1 MRPSPGRPKMGEP
14 LPEGTR
20 AARGRGTTNRQRGAA
35 LITAMLIAALAAVM
49 VSGMFWSQWSAIARE
64 QTAREQ
70 TQARWILRGAIDW
83 ARLILRE
90 DARTS
95 SADYIGEPWSV
106 PLAEA
111 RLSTFLAARGQD
123 SAGLPDAWL
132 EGRIT
137 DAQSRFNLRDLA
149 PAGTVDPQALLA
161 FERLCAAL
169 QVPASVAGDIAQGIA
184 ASSPVNAAAQ
194 SNAAQA
200 PLPLQQL
207 QDLAR
212 LGSPVAQALPVL
224 APEIALLP
232 QATPV
237 NANTASAVVLA
248 AMLGVD
254 ADTAQRLVEARK
266 RAYFR
271 NLGDVSVLL
280 KQGTAVS
287 PVLVSVASGYFDAVA
302 RVRIDKLEYAERAL
316 IQRAGLFTQVVRI
329 QRVPPWL
336 AAAPESTGGGGSS

>member
-1 MRPSPGRPKMGEP
+1 
-14 LPEGTR
+14 
-20 AARGRGTTNRQRGAA
+20 
-35 LITAMLIAALAAVM
+35 MLIAALAAVM

-90 DARTS
+90 DARNST
-95 SADYIGEPWSV
+95 ADYLGEPWSV

-123 SAGLPDAWL
+123 SASLPDAWL
-132 EGRIT
+132 EGRIV

-149 PAGTVDPQALLA
+149 PAGTVDPQALAA
-161 FERLCAAL
+161 FQSLCAAL
-169 QVPASVAGDIAQGIA
+169 QLPPGVAADIANGMA
-184 ASSPVNAAAQ
+184 ASSPFRASTQ
-194 SNAAQA
+194 SNVANS

-207 QDLAR
+207 QDLVR
-212 LGSPVAQALPVL
+212 LGPGVAQALPKL
-224 APEIALLP
+224 APEVTLLP

-237 NANTASAVVLA
+237 NANTASPLVLA
-248 AMLGVD
+248 AVLGVD
-254 ADTAQRLVEARK
+254 ADTAQSLVEARK

-271 NLGDVSVLL
+271 NLGDISTLL
-280 KQGTAVS
+280 PQGATVN
-287 PVLVSVASGYFDAVA
+287 PQLVSVATGYFDAIA

-316 IQRAGLFTQVVRI
+316 IQRAGLFSQVVRI

-336 AAAPESTGGGGSS
+336 AAAPEGAQSAN

>member
-1 MRPSPGRPKMGEP
+1 M
-14 LPEGTR
+14 
-20 AARGRGTTNRQRGAA
+20 NRSSRSAQRGAA

-49 VSGMFWSQWSAIARE
+49 VSGMFWSQWSAISRE

-90 DARTS
+90 DARN
-95 SADYIGEPWSV
+95 SAVDYLGEPWSV

-123 SAGLPDAWL
+123 SAALPDAWL
-132 EGRIT
+132 EGRII

-149 PAGTVDPQALLA
+149 PAGSVDPQALRVLQ
-161 FERLCAAL
+161 RLCAAL
-169 QVPASVAGDIAQGIA
+169 QLPAGVATDIANGVAASTAPVAQPSVA
-184 ASSPVNAAAQ
+184 N
-194 SNAAQA
+194 A

-212 LGSPVAQALPVL
+212 LGTAVAQALPRL
-224 APEIALLP
+224 APAVTLLP
-232 QATPV
+232 QPTAV
-237 NANTASAVVLA
+237 NANTAGPLVLA
-248 AMLGVD
+248 ALLGVD
-254 ADTAQRLVEARK
+254 ADTAQALVQARK

-271 NLGDVSVLL
+271 NLGDIALL
-280 KQGTAVS
+280 LPQGTQVN
-287 PVLVSVASGYFDAVA
+287 PQLVSVATGYFDAIA
-302 RVRIDKLEYAERAL
+302 RVRIGHLEYAERAL

-329 QRVPPWL
+329 ERVPPWL
-336 AAAPESTGGGGSS
+336 AAPAQAAAGAN

>member
-1 MRPSPGRPKMGEP
+1 MSRPSRS
-14 LPEGTR
+14 
-20 AARGRGTTNRQRGAA
+20 AQRGAA

-49 VSGMFWSQWSAIARE
+49 VSGMFWSQWSAISRE

-90 DARTS
+90 DARN
-95 SADYIGEPWSV
+95 SAVDYLGEPWSV

-123 SAGLPDAWL
+123 SAALPDAWL
-132 EGRIT
+132 EGRII

-149 PAGTVDPQALLA
+149 PAGSVDPQALRVLQ
-161 FERLCAAL
+161 RLCAAL
-169 QVPASVAGDIAQGIA
+169 QLPAGVATDIANGVAASTAPVAQPSVA
-184 ASSPVNAAAQ
+184 N
-194 SNAAQA
+194 A

-212 LGSPVAQALPVL
+212 LGTAVAQALPRL
-224 APEIALLP
+224 APAVTLLP
-232 QATPV
+232 QPTAV
-237 NANTASAVVLA
+237 NANTAAPLVLA
-248 AMLGVD
+248 ALLGVD
-254 ADTAQRLVEARK
+254 ADTAQALVQARK

-271 NLGDVSVLL
+271 NLGDIALL
-280 KQGTAVS
+280 LPQGTQVN
-287 PVLVSVASGYFDAVA
+287 PQLVSVATGYFDAIA
-302 RVRIDKLEYAERAL
+302 RVRIGHLEYAERAL

-329 QRVPPWL
+329 ERVPPWL
-336 AAAPESTGGGGSS
+336 AAPAQAAAGAN

>member
-1 MRPSPGRPKMGEP
+1 MNTSFSRPPSPARHGR
-14 LPEGTR
+14 R
-20 AARGRGTTNRQRGAA
+20 DRGAA
-35 LITAMLIAALAAVM
+35 LITAMLIAALAAIM
-49 VSGMFWSQWSAIARE
+49 VSGMFWGQWSAIARE

-70 TQARWILRGAIDW
+70 TQARWILRGSIDW

-90 DARTS
+90 DANTS
-95 SADYIGEPWSV
+95 TADYLGEPWSV
-106 PLAEA
+106 PLSEA

-132 EGRIT
+132 EGRIE

-149 PAGTVDPQALLA
+149 PAGSIDTQALLA

-169 QVPASVAGDIAQGIA
+169 QLQPNVATEIANGVA
-184 ASSPVNAAAQ
+184 ASSPFRTANS
-194 SNAAQA
+194 SNVANS
-200 PLPLQQL
+200 PLPMQQL

-212 LGSPVAQALPVL
+212 LGSGVADALPRL
-224 APEIALLP
+224 APYVTLLP

-237 NANTASAVVLA
+237 NANTASAVVLTA
-248 AMLGVD
+248 VLGVQ
-254 ADTAQRLVEARK
+254 ADTAQALVEARK

-271 NLGDVSVLL
+271 NLADITTALP
-280 KQGTAVS
+280 QGVNVN
-287 PVLVSVASGYFDAVA
+287 PLLVSVATGYFDAIA

-336 AAAPESTGGGGSS
+336 AAVPDNAQDAN

>member
-1 MRPSPGRPKMGEP
+1 MRSSPGHPNMGEP
-14 LPEGTR
+14 LPLGTC
-20 AARGRGTTNRQRGAA
+20 AARRAPTTNRQRGAA

-70 TQARWILRGAIDW
+70 TQARWILRGSIDW

-95 SADYIGEPWSV
+95 TADYIGEPWSV

-132 EGRIT
+132 EGRIV

-149 PAGTVDPQALLA
+149 PAGSVDPQALLV
-161 FERLCAAL
+161 FRRLCAAL
-169 QVPASVAGDIAQGIA
+169 QLPSSVASDIANGIA
-184 ASSPVNAAAQ
+184 ASNPIGAAAQ
-194 SNAAQA
+194 QGVANAR
-200 PLPLQQL
+200 LPMQQM
-207 QDLAR
+207 QDLVR
-212 LGSPVAQALPVL
+212 LGPMVAQVLPKLV
-224 APEIALLP
+224 PEVTLLP
-232 QATPV
+232 HATPV
-237 NANTASAVVLA
+237 NANTASPLVLA
-248 AMLGVD
+248 AVLGVD
-254 ADTAQRLVEARK
+254 ADAAQALVDARK

-271 NLGDVSVLL
+271 NLGDISTLL
-280 KQGTAVS
+280 PKGATVNPQ
-287 PVLVSVASGYFDAVA
+287 LVGVATGYFEAIA

-316 IQRAGLFTQVVRI
+316 IQRAGLFSQVVRI

-336 AAAPESTGGGGSS
+336 AAVPEGVQGAN

>member
-1 MRPSPGRPKMGEP
+1 MR
-14 LPEGTR
+14 R
-20 AARGRGTTNRQRGAA
+20 ASKHQAGHQNGAA

-70 TQARWILRGAIDW
+70 TQARWILRGSIDW

-90 DARTS
+90 DAMTS
-95 SADYIGEPWSV
+95 TADYLGEPWSV

-132 EGRIT
+132 EGRIV

-149 PAGTVDPQALLA
+149 PAGTIDPQALLA
-161 FERLCAAL
+161 FQRLCAAL
-169 QVPASVAGDIAQGIA
+169 QLPSNVAATIANGVA
-184 ASSPVNAAAQ
+184 ASNPIGAAALTNVAN
-194 SNAAQA
+194 S

-212 LGSPVAQALPVL
+212 LGPTVAQALPKL
-224 APEIALLP
+224 ASAVTLLP

-237 NANTASAVVLA
+237 NANTASPVVLA
-248 AMLGVD
+248 AVLGVS
-254 ADTAQRLVEARK
+254 ADTAQALVEARK

-271 NLGDVSVLL
+271 NLGDISTLL
-280 KQGTAVS
+280 PQGATVN
-287 PVLVSVASGYFDAVA
+287 PQLVSVATGYFDAIA

-316 IQRAGLFTQVVRI
+316 IQRAGVFSQVVRI

-336 AAAPESTGGGGSS
+336 AAAPEVDQGAN

>member
-1 MRPSPGRPKMGEP
+1 MSASTGLPGAG
-14 LPEGTR
+14 
-20 AARGRGTTNRQRGAA
+20 RQRGAA

-70 TQARWILRGAIDW
+70 SQARWILRGSIDW

-90 DARTS
+90 DANTS
-95 SADYIGEPWSV
+95 TADYLGEPWSV

-132 EGRIT
+132 EGRIV

-161 FERLCAAL
+161 FERLCVAL
-169 QVPASVAGDIAQGIA
+169 QLPSSVAADIANGIA
-184 ASSPVNAAAQ
+184 ASNPVGAAAQ
-194 SNAAQA
+194 NVANL
-200 PLPLQQL
+200 PLPLRQL

-212 LGSPVAQALPVL
+212 LGSTVADALPKL
-224 APEIALLP
+224 APAVTLLP
-232 QATPV
+232 QTTPV
-237 NANTASAVVLA
+237 NANTASPMVLA
-248 AMLGVD
+248 AVLGVGT
-254 ADTAQRLVEARK
+254 DTAQALVEARK

-271 NLGDVSVLL
+271 NLADISTLL
-280 KQGTAVS
+280 PQGATVN
-287 PVLVSVASGYFDAVA
+287 PQLVSVATGYFDAIA
-302 RVRIDKLEYAERAL
+302 RVRIDKLEYAEQAL
-316 IQRAGLFTQVVRI
+316 IQRAGVFTQVVRI

-336 AAAPESTGGGGSS
+336 AAAPNSEQGAN

>member
-1 MRPSPGRPKMGEP
+1 MNAPPTRPQPVALRDG
-14 LPEGTR
+14 
-20 AARGRGTTNRQRGAA
+20 RQRGAA

-70 TQARWILRGAIDW
+70 TQARWILRGSIDW

-90 DARTS
+90 DANTS
-95 SADYIGEPWSV
+95 TADYLGEPWSV

-132 EGRIT
+132 EGRIE

-161 FERLCAAL
+161 FQRLCAAL
-169 QVPASVAGDIAQGIA
+169 QLPSGVATDIANGVA
-184 ASSPVNAAAQ
+184 ASNPVGAASQ
-194 SNAAQA
+194 SNVANL

-212 LGSPVAQALPVL
+212 LGTTVADALPRL
-224 APEIALLP
+224 APVVTLLP

-237 NANTASAVVLA
+237 NANTASPVVLA
-248 AMLGVD
+248 AVLGVD
-254 ADTAQRLVEARK
+254 ADAAQALVEARK

-271 NLGDVSVLL
+271 NLGDITSALP
-280 KQGTAVS
+280 QGTTVN
-287 PVLVSVASGYFDAVA
+287 PQLVSVATGYFEAIA

-316 IQRAGLFTQVVRI
+316 IQRAGVFSQVVRI

-336 AAAPESTGGGGSS
+336 AAAPDSGQGAN

>member
-1 MRPSPGRPKMGEP
+1 MSRIQS
-14 LPEGTR
+14 
-20 AARGRGTTNRQRGAA
+20 AQHGAA

-49 VSGMFWSQWSAIARE
+49 VSGMFWNQWNAIARE

-90 DARTS
+90 DARNS
-95 SADYIGEPWSV
+95 SVDYLGEPWSV
-106 PLAEA
+106 PLAES

-123 SAGLPDAWL
+123 SASLPDAWL

-149 PAGTVDPQALLA
+149 PAGTVDPQALRVL
-161 FERLCAAL
+161 ERLCSAL
-169 QVPASVAGDIAQGIA
+169 QLPPTVATDIAEGMA
-184 ASSPVNAAAQ
+184 ASSPFRAATQGSGA
-194 SNAAQA
+194 SA

-212 LGSPVAQALPVL
+212 LGPGVAQALPRL
-224 APEIALLP
+224 AAEVTLLP

-237 NANTASAVVLA
+237 NANTAGPLVLA
-248 AMLGVD
+248 AVLGVD
-254 ADTAQRLVEARK
+254 GATAQRLVEARK

-271 NLGDVSVLL
+271 NLGDISLL
-280 KQGTAVS
+280 LPPGTTVN
-287 PVLVSVASGYFDAVA
+287 PQLVSVATGYFDAIA
-302 RVRIDKLEYAERAL
+302 RVRIDRLEYAERAL
-316 IQRAGLFTQVVRI
+316 IQRAGLFSQVVRI
-329 QRVPPWL
+329 ERVPPWL
-336 AAAPESTGGGGSS
+336 AAAPQDAD

>member
-1 MRPSPGRPKMGEP
+1 
-14 LPEGTR
+14 
-20 AARGRGTTNRQRGAA
+20 
-35 LITAMLIAALAAVM
+35 MLIAALAAVM

-90 DARTS
+90 DARNST
-95 SADYIGEPWSV
+95 ADYLGEPWSV

-123 SAGLPDAWL
+123 SASLPDAWL
-132 EGRIT
+132 EGRIV

-161 FERLCAAL
+161 FQRLCAAL
-169 QVPASVAGDIAQGIA
+169 QLPPGVAADIANGMA
-184 ASSPVNAAAQ
+184 ASSPFRASTQ
-194 SNAAQA
+194 SNVANS

-207 QDLAR
+207 QDLVR
-212 LGSPVAQALPVL
+212 LGPGVAQALPKL
-224 APEIALLP
+224 APEVTLLP

-237 NANTASAVVLA
+237 NANTASPLVLA
-248 AMLGVD
+248 AVLGVD
-254 ADTAQRLVEARK
+254 ADTAQSLVEARK

-271 NLGDVSVLL
+271 NLGDISTLL
-280 KQGTAVS
+280 PQGATVN
-287 PVLVSVASGYFDAVA
+287 PQLVSVATGYFDAIA
-302 RVRIDKLEYAERAL
+302 RVRIDRLEYAERAL
-316 IQRAGLFTQVVRI
+316 IQRAGLFSQVVCI

-336 AAAPESTGGGGSS
+336 AAVPEGAQSAN

>member
-1 MRPSPGRPKMGEP
+1 M
-14 LPEGTR
+14 TR
-20 AARGRGTTNRQRGAA
+20 ATVRQGGAA

-70 TQARWILRGAIDW
+70 TQARWILRGSIDW

-95 SADYIGEPWSV
+95 TADYLGEPWSV

-123 SAGLPDAWL
+123 SAALPDAWL
-132 EGRIT
+132 EGRIV

-149 PAGTVDPQALLA
+149 PAGSVDPQALLA
-161 FERLCAAL
+161 FQRLCAAL
-169 QVPASVAGDIAQGIA
+169 QLPSSVAADIANGIA
-184 ASSPVNAAAQ
+184 ASSPFRPAAQ
-194 SNAAQA
+194 NHVANS
-200 PLPLQQL
+200 PLPMQQL
-207 QDLAR
+207 QDLVR
-212 LGSPVAQALPVL
+212 LGSSVAQALPKL
-224 APEIALLP
+224 APEVTLLP

-237 NANTASAVVLA
+237 NANTAGPLVLA
-248 AMLGVD
+248 AVLGVD
-254 ADTAQRLVEARK
+254 ADAAQALVEARK

-271 NLGDVSVLL
+271 NLGDISTLL
-280 KQGTAVS
+280 PQGATVN
-287 PVLVSVASGYFDAVA
+287 PQLVSVATGYFDAIA

-316 IQRAGLFTQVVRI
+316 IQRAGMFSQVVRI

-336 AAAPESTGGGGSS
+336 AAAPEGGQGAN

>member
-1 MRPSPGRPKMGEP
+1 MS
-14 LPEGTR
+14 
-20 AARGRGTTNRQRGAA
+20 GTTSPQRGAA

-90 DARTS
+90 DARNST
-95 SADYIGEPWSV
+95 ADYLGEPWSV

-123 SAGLPDAWL
+123 SASLPDAWL
-132 EGRIT
+132 EGRIV

-149 PAGTVDPQALLA
+149 PAGTVDPQALAA
-161 FERLCAAL
+161 FQRLCAAL
-169 QVPASVAGDIAQGIA
+169 QLPPGVAADIANGMA
-184 ASSPVNAAAQ
+184 ASSPFRASTQ
-194 SNAAQA
+194 SNVANS

-207 QDLAR
+207 QDLVR
-212 LGSPVAQALPVL
+212 LGPGVAQALPKL
-224 APEIALLP
+224 APEVTLLP

-237 NANTASAVVLA
+237 NANTASPLVLA
-248 AMLGVD
+248 AVLGVD
-254 ADTAQRLVEARK
+254 ADTAQSLVEARK

-271 NLGDVSVLL
+271 NLGDISTLL
-280 KQGTAVS
+280 PQGATVN
-287 PVLVSVASGYFDAVA
+287 PQLVSVATGYFDAIA

-316 IQRAGLFTQVVRI
+316 IQRAGLFSQVVRI

-336 AAAPESTGGGGSS
+336 AAAPEGAQSAN

>member
-1 MRPSPGRPKMGEP
+1 MSASAGLPGAG
-14 LPEGTR
+14 
-20 AARGRGTTNRQRGAA
+20 RQRGAA

-70 TQARWILRGAIDW
+70 TQARWILRGSIDW

-90 DARTS
+90 DANTS
-95 SADYIGEPWSV
+95 TADYLGEPWSV

-123 SAGLPDAWL
+123 NAGLPDAWL
-132 EGRIT
+132 EGRIV

-161 FERLCAAL
+161 FERLCVAL
-169 QVPASVAGDIAQGIA
+169 QLPSSVAADIANGIA
-184 ASSPVNAAAQ
+184 ASNPVGAAAQ
-194 SNAAQA
+194 NVANL

-212 LGSPVAQALPVL
+212 LGSTVADALPKL
-224 APEIALLP
+224 APAVTLLP

-237 NANTASAVVLA
+237 NANTASPMVLA
-248 AMLGVD
+248 AVLGVG
-254 ADTAQRLVEARK
+254 ADTAQALVEARK

-271 NLGDVSVLL
+271 NLADISTLL
-280 KQGTAVS
+280 PQGATVN
-287 PVLVSVASGYFDAVA
+287 PQLVSVATGYFDAIA

-316 IQRAGLFTQVVRI
+316 IQRAGVFTQVVRI

-336 AAAPESTGGGGSS
+336 AAAPNSEQGAN

>member
-1 MRPSPGRPKMGEP
+1 MSACRRSIQ
-14 LPEGTR
+14 
-20 AARGRGTTNRQRGAA
+20 QRGAA

-49 VSGMFWSQWSAIARE
+49 VSGMFWGQWSAIARE

-70 TQARWILRGAIDW
+70 TQARWILRGSIDW

-95 SADYIGEPWSV
+95 TADYLGEPWSV

-132 EGRIT
+132 EGRIV

-149 PAGTVDPQALLA
+149 PAGSVDPQALLA
-161 FERLCAAL
+161 FERLCTAL
-169 QVPASVAGDIAQGIA
+169 QLPPGVAITIANGMA
-184 ASSPVNAAAQ
+184 ASSPIGAAA
-194 SNAAQA
+194 STNVANA
-200 PLPLQQL
+200 PLPIQQL

-212 LGSPVAQALPVL
+212 LGSGVVQALPKL
-224 APEIALLP
+224 APEVTVLP

-237 NANTASAVVLA
+237 NANTAGPLVLA
-248 AMLGVD
+248 AVLGVD
-254 ADTAQRLVEARK
+254 NETAQALIAARK

-271 NLGDVSVLL
+271 NLGDISVLL
-280 KQGTAVS
+280 PQGSTVN
-287 PVLVSVASGYFDAVA
+287 PQLVSVATGYFDAIA

-316 IQRAGLFTQVVRI
+316 IQRAGMFSQVVRI

-336 AAAPESTGGGGSS
+336 ATAPEGTPGND

>member
-1 MRPSPGRPKMGEP
+1 MSASAGLPGAG
-14 LPEGTR
+14 
-20 AARGRGTTNRQRGAA
+20 RQRGAA

-70 TQARWILRGAIDW
+70 TQARWILRGSIDW

-90 DARTS
+90 DANTS
-95 SADYIGEPWSV
+95 TADYLGEPWSV

-123 SAGLPDAWL
+123 NAGLPDAWL
-132 EGRIT
+132 EGRIV

-161 FERLCAAL
+161 FERLCVAL
-169 QVPASVAGDIAQGIA
+169 QLPSSVAADIANGIA
-184 ASSPVNAAAQ
+184 ASNPVGAAAQ
-194 SNAAQA
+194 NVANL

-212 LGSPVAQALPVL
+212 LGSTVADALPKL
-224 APEIALLP
+224 APAVTLLP

-237 NANTASAVVLA
+237 NANTASPMVLA
-248 AMLGVD
+248 AVLGVG
-254 ADTAQRLVEARK
+254 ADTAQALVEARK

-271 NLGDVSVLL
+271 NLGDITTLL
-280 KQGTAVS
+280 PQGATVN
-287 PVLVSVASGYFDAVA
+287 PQLVSVATGYFDAIA
-302 RVRIDKLEYAERAL
+302 RVRINKLEYAERAL
-316 IQRAGLFTQVVRI
+316 IQRAGVFTQVVRI

-336 AAAPESTGGGGSS
+336 AAAPNSEQGAN

>member
-1 MRPSPGRPKMGEP
+1 MRCADSP
-14 LPEGTR
+14 
-20 AARGRGTTNRQRGAA
+20 QRGAA

-70 TQARWILRGAIDW
+70 TQARWILRGSIDW

-90 DARTS
+90 DARNST
-95 SADYIGEPWSV
+95 ADY

-123 SAGLPDAWL
+123 SASLPDAWL
-132 EGRIT
+132 EGRIV

-149 PAGTVDPQALLA
+149 PAGTIDPQALLA
-161 FERLCAAL
+161 FQRLCAAL
-169 QVPASVAGDIAQGIA
+169 QLPPGVAADIANGIA
-184 ASSPVNAAAQ
+184 ASSPFRAATQ
-194 SNAAQA
+194 SNVANS

-207 QDLAR
+207 QDLVR
-212 LGSPVAQALPVL
+212 LGSTVAQALPKL
-224 APEIALLP
+224 ASEVTLLP

-237 NANTASAVVLA
+237 NANTASALVLA
-248 AMLGVD
+248 AVLGVD
-254 ADTAQRLVEARK
+254 ADTAQSLVEARK

-271 NLGDVSVLL
+271 NLGDISTLL
-280 KQGTAVS
+280 PQGATVN
-287 PVLVSVASGYFDAVA
+287 PQLISVATGYFDAIA

-316 IQRAGLFTQVVRI
+316 IQRAGLFSQVVRI
-329 QRVPPWL
+329 QRVPP
-336 AAAPESTGGGGSS
+336 

>member
-1 MRPSPGRPKMGEP
+1 MTSVARPFRRLS
-14 LPEGTR
+14 
-20 AARGRGTTNRQRGAA
+20 AQRGAA
-35 LITAMLIAALAAVM
+35 LITAMLIAAMAAVM

-95 SADYIGEPWSV
+95 TVDYIGEPWSV

-123 SAGLPDAWL
+123 SSTLPDAWL
-132 EGRIT
+132 EGRIG
-137 DAQSRFNLRDLA
+137 DAQRRFNLRDLA
-149 PAGTVDPQALLA
+149 PAGSVDPQALAA
-161 FERLCAAL
+161 FQRLCTAL
-169 QVPASVAGDIAQGIA
+169 QVSSSVAGEIAQGIA
-184 ASSPVNAAAQ
+184 AATAIGAATQPNAA
-194 SNAAQA
+194 
-200 PLPLQQL
+200 LPLQRL

-212 LGSPVAQALPVL
+212 LGPTVAQALPRL
-224 APEIALLP
+224 AAEITLLP

-237 NANTASAVVLA
+237 NANTADAPVLA
-248 AMLGVD
+248 AVLGVD
-254 ADTAQRLVEARK
+254 AETAQSLVAARQ

-271 NLGDVSVLL
+271 NLGDISVLL
-280 KQGTAVS
+280 KQGTTVN
-287 PVLVSVASGYFDAVA
+287 PVLVSVATGYFDAVA
-302 RVRIDKLEYAERAL
+302 RVRIGNLEYAERAL

-329 QRVPPWL
+329 ERVPPWL
-336 AAAPESTGGGGSS
+336 AAAPQGAAAGGAS

>member
-1 MRPSPGRPKMGEP
+1 MS
-14 LPEGTR
+14 
-20 AARGRGTTNRQRGAA
+20 GTTSPQRGAA

-90 DARTS
+90 DARNST
-95 SADYIGEPWSV
+95 ADYLGEPWSV

-123 SAGLPDAWL
+123 SASLPDAWL
-132 EGRIT
+132 EGRIV

-161 FERLCAAL
+161 FQRLCAAL
-169 QVPASVAGDIAQGIA
+169 QLPPGVAADIANGMA
-184 ASSPVNAAAQ
+184 ASSPFRASTQ
-194 SNAAQA
+194 SNVANS

-207 QDLAR
+207 QDLVR
-212 LGSPVAQALPVL
+212 LGPGVAQALPKL
-224 APEIALLP
+224 APEVTLLP

-237 NANTASAVVLA
+237 NANTASPLVLA
-248 AMLGVD
+248 AVLGVD
-254 ADTAQRLVEARK
+254 ADTAQSLVEARK

-271 NLGDVSVLL
+271 NLGDISTLL
-280 KQGTAVS
+280 PQGATVN
-287 PVLVSVASGYFDAVA
+287 PQLVSVATGYFDAIA

-316 IQRAGLFTQVVRI
+316 IQRAGLFSQVVRI

-336 AAAPESTGGGGSS
+336 AAAPEGAQSAN

>member
-1 MRPSPGRPKMGEP
+1 MR
-14 LPEGTR
+14 R
-20 AARGRGTTNRQRGAA
+20 ATQRQRGAA

-70 TQARWILRGAIDW
+70 TQARWILRGSIDW

-95 SADYIGEPWSV
+95 TADYLGEPWSV

-123 SAGLPDAWL
+123 NATLPDAWL
-132 EGRIT
+132 EGRIV

-149 PAGTVDPQALLA
+149 PAGSVDPQALLA
-161 FERLCAAL
+161 FQRLCAAL
-169 QVPASVAGDIAQGIA
+169 QLPSSVAADIANGMA
-184 ASSPVNAAAQ
+184 ASSPFRAAAQ
-194 SNAAQA
+194 GNVANP

-207 QDLAR
+207 QDLVR
-212 LGSPVAQALPVL
+212 LGPGVAQALPKL
-224 APEIALLP
+224 APEVTLLP

-237 NANTASAVVLA
+237 NANTASPLVLA
-248 AMLGVD
+248 AVLGVD
-254 ADTAQRLVEARK
+254 ADTAQALVEARK

-271 NLGDVSVLL
+271 NLGDISTLL
-280 KQGTAVS
+280 PQGATVN
-287 PVLVSVASGYFDAVA
+287 PQLVSVATGYFDAIA

-316 IQRAGLFTQVVRI
+316 IQRAGLFSQVVRI

-336 AAAPESTGGGGSS
+336 AAAPQGAQSAN

>member
-1 MRPSPGRPKMGEP
+1 MRRILSP
-14 LPEGTR
+14 
-20 AARGRGTTNRQRGAA
+20 QHGAA

-90 DARTS
+90 DARNST
-95 SADYIGEPWSV
+95 ADYLGEPWSV

-123 SAGLPDAWL
+123 SASLPDAWL
-132 EGRIT
+132 EGRIV

-169 QVPASVAGDIAQGIA
+169 QLPPSVAADIANGIA
-184 ASSPVNAAAQ
+184 ASSAFRAATQNNVA
-194 SNAAQA
+194 NM

-207 QDLAR
+207 QDLVR
-212 LGSPVAQALPVL
+212 LGSSVAQALPKL
-224 APEIALLP
+224 APEVSLLP

-237 NANTASAVVLA
+237 NANTASPLVLA
-248 AMLGVD
+248 AVLGVN
-254 ADTAQRLVEARK
+254 ADTAQSLVQARK

-271 NLGDVSVLL
+271 NLGDISTLL
-280 KQGTAVS
+280 PQGATVS
-287 PVLVSVASGYFDAVA
+287 PQLVSVATGYFDAIA
-302 RVRIDKLEYAERAL
+302 RVRIGKLEYAERAL

-336 AAAPESTGGGGSS
+336 AAAPEGTQSAN